1 MKKVF
6 YGIITVLA
14 GIAVGVMGTQKLL
27 LDPLRKNQENAEKFQ
42 MLFQMMDQWVR
53 LKQEGVNLSRFFVEN
68 GYKKIAIYGMG
79 LAGETLSNELR
90 GTGVEVAYAIDRNK
104 YGVATDLDV
113 YSPDED
119 IPEVDAIIVS
129 AIAYFD
135 EVLTKLEGKMDC
147 PIISLE
153 DVVYNV

>member
-1 MKKVF
+1 M
-6 YGIITVLA
+6 
-14 GIAVGVMGTQKLL
+14 
-27 LDPLRKNQENAEKFQ
+27 
-42 MLFQMMDQWVR
+42 
-53 LKQEGVNLSRFFVEN
+53 
-68 GYKKIAIYGMG
+68 
-79 LAGETLSNELR
+79 R